1 MHLPATVTAQNG
13 GVTVGNSNPTVR
25 EVLKAIE
32 SSTDYTISY
41 NNLQIDVN
49 RTVRG
54 NFKNMQVTE
63 LLDKALTQAG
73 ISYRI
78 DGTRIFLYP
87 ARNTPTP
94 PAGSSDDGKTLTGT
108 VTDETGEPVPGANIR
123 VQGSTRG
130 ASTDA
135 DGAFTLNNLRTDD
148 ILEISYIGYQTR
160 TVTAGRQQ
168 HIDIQLQPAVA
179 QLDEVVA
186 VAYGTQRKVS
196 VVASVT
202 TIEPAK
208 LKTGVTRSMSNNLA
222 GNLGGIIGV
231 QRSGEPGYDNSQFWI
246 RGISTFAGGSSPLVL
261 IDGIERSL
269 DNIDVQEVESI
280 SVLKDASASA
290 VYGVRGSN
298 GVILITTKRGK
309 VGKPVVNVQVEHAV
323 TAPAQLPR
331 FLNAADYLTLLNDI
345 NMQQYGQYLR
355 SPEQIEKY
363 RTGYDP
369 ELYPDVNWLDA
380 ITRDYASNTRTTLDI
395 NGGTDMLRYSFIAA
409 HYHEDGIL
417 ERDPEQE
424 WDSSIRLNRFNMRTN
439 VDLNVTR
446 TTLLRFNIGGYLQN
460 KTNPPQSISDLFGG
474 SSSTTSAVGAF
485 TTPPYIHPTR
495 YASGELPRMN
505 GRDNPWAR
513 ATQTGYQR
521 GAQSKIE
528 SVFTVEQDV
537 TFIRGLKARAIFSFD
552 NYSSTSVTRSKEPE
566 FYNPASG
573 RDPETGQLIL
583 NIQSD
588 GQEFLGY
595 SKTSDY
601 GNNSTYLEGTLLY
614 DRTFGNH
621 AASGLLLYNQR
632 SYDKGFKM
640 PYRNQ
645 GFAGRAAYTFAGRY
659 IGEFNFG
666 YNGSENFA
674 RGRRFGFFPSIAAGW
689 ILSEEPFMM
698 PVRNV
703 FTKIKFRASH
713 GLAGNDDLD
722 GNRNKDVEGKRFA
735 YITTIG
741 STGGYTWGPSD
752 ATLYRSGRRE
762 GDIGVTSLT
771 WETVAKTNL
780 GLEVELY
787 KSLELQV
794 DFFRE
799 RRRDIFMQ
807 RVNFPSSAGFSSYP
821 WANFGKVDNRG
832 MEATLILNRQIDRN
846 WAVSAR
852 ATATYA
858 VNEIVERDEAPG
870 VRGTTRSQMGKPVN
884 QLIGFIADGLFTDDD
899 FDDVE
904 AGTLRPDI
912 PVHKF
917 STRVYPGDI
926 KYVDMDGDGE
936 ITEKD
941 KTAIG
946 GTTDPQFVYGFAASI
961 NYRRL
966 DLAFL
971 FQGNALTDR
980 IIGQGND
987 FIPGA
992 QSGVTGN
999 IYTNAPYDAWTV
1011 ENPRQDAFYPRLYIG
1026 QNPNNSQA
1034 STWWLKD
1041 MSMLRLKNV
1050 ELGYSMPVSWADKSF
1065 IRHARIY
1072 LRGTNLLCL
1081 SDFKLWDPELDSPNN
1096 NGMKYPIMRS
1106 FSIGLDITFK

>member
-1 MHLPATVTAQNG
+1 VRTENNEQLKNMKTKFFNSINFPPLGGGLGWGFLFLWLLLLPAIGFAQTAVTGTVVDAAGEAVIGASVTVKGATQATVTGVDGNFLLAVADNNAVLQVSFLGYVTQEVRVASAVNG
-13 GVTVGNSNPTVR
+13 W
-25 EVLKAIE
+25 L
-32 SSTDYTISY
+32 TIS
-41 NNLQIDVN
+41 LVEE
-49 RTVRG
+49 T
-54 NFKNMQVTE
+54 
-63 LLDKALTQAG
+63 KA
-73 ISYRI
+73 
-78 DGTRIFLYP
+78 
-87 ARNTPTP
+87 
-94 PAGSSDDGKTLTGT
+94 
-108 VTDETGEPVPGANIR
+108 
-123 VQGSTRG
+123 
-130 ASTDA
+130 
-135 DGAFTLNNLRTDD
+135 
-148 ILEISYIGYQTR
+148 
-160 TVTAGRQQ
+160 
-168 HIDIQLQPAVA
+168 
-179 QLDEVVA
+179 LDEVV
-186 VAYGTQRKVS
+186 VVGYGTQRKVS
-196 VVASVT
+196 VVASIS

-269 DNIDVQEVESI
+269 DNIDVQEVETI

-309 VGKPVVNVQVEHAV
+309 VGKPVVNVQVEHAI
-323 TAPAQLPR
+323 TQPAQLPE

-355 SPEQIEKY
+355 SPELIEKY
-363 RTGYDP
+363 RTGEDP
-369 ELYPDVNWLDA
+369 DLYPDVNWLDA
-380 ITRDYASNTRTTLDI
+380 ITKDYAANTRTTLDI
-395 NGGTDMLRYSFIAA
+395 NGGTEMLRYSFIAA

-417 ERDPEQE
+417 ERDPAQE

-439 VDLNVTR
+439 VDLNVTK

-460 KTNPPQSISDLFGG
+460 RVAPPQNIDELFGG
-474 SSSTTSAVGAF
+474 QAVGAF
-485 TTPPYIHPTR
+485 TTPPYIHPIR
-495 YASGELPRMN
+495 YASGEFPRMN
-505 GRDNPWAR
+505 NRDNPWAR
-513 ATQTGYQR
+513 ATQTGYTR
-521 GAQSKIE
+521 NAQSKIE

-537 TFIRGLKARAIFSFD
+537 PFIKGLKARAIFSFD

-566 FYNPASG
+566 YYNPASG

-595 SKTSDY
+595 GQTSEY

-614 DRTFGNH
+614 DRTFGDHTVN
-621 AASGLLLYNQR
+621 GLLLYNQR

-645 GFAGRAAYTFAGRY
+645 GFAGRAAYTYRGRY
-659 IGEFNFG
+659 IAEFNFG

-674 RGRRFGFFPSIAAGW
+674 RGERFGFFPSIAAGW
-689 ILSEEPFMM
+689 IMSEEPFMA
-698 PVRNV
+698 PVRNI
-703 FTKIKFRASH
+703 FSKIKFRVSY

-722 GNRNKDVEGKRFA
+722 GKRNSGEEGRRFA

-741 STGGYTWGPSD
+741 DTGGYTWGPSD
-752 ATLYRSGRRE
+752 ATLNRAGRRE
-762 GDIGVTSLT
+762 GDIGVSSLT

-780 GLEVELY
+780 GLELELY

-799 RRRDIFMQ
+799 QRRDIFMQ
-807 RVNFPSSAGFSSYP
+807 RINFPSSAGFSSFP

-832 MEATLILNRQIDRN
+832 VEATLILNKQVNRN

-870 VRGTTRSQMGKPVN
+870 VRGTTRSLMGKPVN
-884 QLIGFIADGLFTDDD
+884 QLIGFIADGLFTAAD
-899 FDDVE
+899 FIDVD
-904 AGTLRPDI
+904 AGALRPDI
-912 PVHKF
+912 PAHKF
-917 STRVYPGDI
+917 SSRVYPGDI
-926 KYVDMDGDGE
+926 KYVDVDGDGE
-936 ITEKD
+936 ITELD

-961 NYRRL
+961 NYKRL
-966 DLAFL
+966 DFAFL

-999 IYTNAPYDAWTV
+999 IYTNAVYDAWTE
-1011 ENPRQDAFYPRLYIG
+1011 ENPRQDVFYPRLYIG
-1026 QNPNNSQA
+1026 QNPNNSQP

-1041 MSMLRLKNV
+1041 MSMLRLKNL
-1050 ELGYSMPVSWADKSF
+1050 EIGYALPSSWTNKAF
-1065 IRHARIY
+1065 VRHARIY
-1072 LRGTNLLCL
+1072 LRGTNLLCF
-1081 SDFKLWDPELDSPNN
+1081 SGFKLWDPELDSPNN
-1096 NGMKYPIMRS
+1096 NGMRYPIMRS
-1106 FSIGLDITFK
+1106 FSIGLEVTFK